1 MPDHLHALIAITA
14 DTSLSDTVVNF
25 KRAMGEIFWRQMAAQ
40 IFVIIVCEAMKALP
54 KKLHTFGKVR
64 SERDW

>member
-25 KRAMGEIFWRQMAAQ
+25 KRATGKIFWRQMAAQ
-40 IFVIIVCEAMKALP
+40 FFSSSSAK
-54 KKLHTFGKVR
+54 R
-64 SERDW
+64 